1 VSDSV
6 KPARML
12 IGGPSGCV
20 GYTQEELR
28 VLNEVLNSGVSLRN
42 TVVHRA
48 IRIMCQAIIN
58 NPDGGY
64 PSSLW
69 ELEYILGLQSK
80 APQPA
85 PAPPAP
91 PAPSAQ
97 AGHRDSQIEGTPS
110 WMLESRSE
118 GREVPE
124 SAVSP
129 APQEEVDPEVLKQR
143 HAISSFMG

>member
-1 VSDSV
+1 MSDSV

-69 ELEYILGLQSK
+69 ELERIFGLQSK

-85 PAPPAP
+85 PAPPAL
-91 PAPSAQ
+91 SAQ
-97 AGHRDSQIEGTPS
+97 ADRRDSQIEGTPS

-118 GREVPE
+118 GMEVPE
-124 SAVSP
+124 PAVSP